1 MALPGDFGSAFEET
15 PQAPA
20 PLLPRQAPL
29 TEKPG
34 ALPGDFGEVFRKPS
48 VSVDEVDQNLHLT
61 RGVQPDAAAKDKQLG
76 LETGFD
82 PELVGRNRDFARSV
96 AERNSA
102 MSILAD
108 APGTTRFLAS
118 DRLNTAIA
126 KDDLG
131 VLAGIEGTLKSGWD
145 RLSTGYDVGTLSTEL
160 SRLRYAQNMGD
171 ESPNTAARVAELKQ
185 KMQMLAGTAPANLFE
200 RGAKATGEQTP
211 IQMEIA
217 RVASLRALEGGAAG
231 AAIGTWVFPGLG
243 TAGGA
248 LAGAGAGVTSGT
260 IEASFMLETGS
271 SYDEFLDA
279 GMGKETAVWA
289 SRLYG
294 AAAAAIET
302 ISLGPLKRM
311 IPGLSGTTDAAK
323 VPVRQTIK
331 RVVLDYTKNASKVQ
345 LAESFEEGLQTVL
358 QDVAQW
364 AGERWEGKDP
374 TFDWAA
380 TLGKAREAMIDTMLV
395 PFGPAMGAPKLG
407 VDVAQVRAENR
418 QAEAAAKL
426 GRVFA
431 EQAAAVRVDGDMARM
446 DELRAMAQESKLR
459 QRDPAAFEAVIQHQI
474 DEHPDNSPA
483 EVLISGPVLAQA
495 VEAAGR
501 DAQPLAEALGLEQSA
516 LAEAAV
522 TGADV
527 SIPFSKYL
535 AHMVGTPLDAT
546 VSKDMRLRRDSMTIN
561 ERDAWMKESEKDLQ
575 SIVNEA
581 SEARARNTQLDE
593 DAMRIEQV
601 IGDELAAAANRGT
614 AAVAPQN
621 AKVYSAFFTTMAA
634 RGWLDHTHGGSA
646 WNAFRSTWPT
656 VQSVDRRFDGQPA
669 GGGLFSPS
677 STFTAKEG
685 TRTSFKEGNTVN
697 VTDRYGETSELSYTV
712 KNDGENR
719 YRLSRTV
726 DGKAQT
732 LGDDG
737 LWYDDEKPMPM
748 SVSHEWF
755 LTAEEAQQAAE
766 EDARGFGWKEQSV
779 GVREEAVLHQ
789 DHPGLAGVDFNDPAQ
804 VAEAQKLWAEMGV
817 ESPYFKKWFGDSK
830 VVDAQGKPLVVYHG
844 TNVPNIKA
852 FDGPSWFSAELKLA
866 ADYAEAK
873 TRILGGKKKSYKT
886 YLKIMNP
893 LEITKDA
900 NKGVSLRELRDM
912 IGVDFPAPK
921 YIDEVVDGEEQS
933 YKTYRLLNMSE
944 VIDAAKNAGHDGF
957 RVKEGG
963 VETYMAFDP
972 TQVKSVFNRGTFDA
986 SDPRI
991 LMQSAFHGSPYRFDK
1006 FTLDRIGSGEGAQA
1020 YGWGLYFAGN
1030 KEVAEYY
1037 RNAVSETRSQDVIY
1051 RWLESIGLQPM
1062 NSTLHSDL
1070 AAEIFAQKGDLEATV
1085 RKLDQLAKMYRKDGN
1100 PDKADAFS
1108 RLSSAVRRGIDE
1120 GKTLDVETGQL
1131 YEVTI
1136 PDDDTMLDWDKPLSE
1151 QPEQVKK
1158 ALAPAIEQVAGYD
1171 SPNGPVRRAVEA
1183 VVSGTGTG
1191 EQLYNRLKFSLGSD
1205 RAASEYLKSIGIPGL
1220 RYLDGTSRGKGEGS
1234 HNYVVFDDAQIA
1246 IDKTYYQAGGFFS
1259 PTAKFVEAIQV
1270 KKPQP
1275 AKFWIDQLYKG
1286 KDPKPGLRP
1295 EELEDLGM
1303 REWLEGQQGAVSKE
1317 QVLQFI
1323 KDGGPKLEEVRKG
1336 GAGFDGRSARM
1347 QELITRENE
1356 GTITEDEVDELDVLE
1371 QQVNRGEETEDDT
1384 KFGQYQLPGGENYR
1398 EVLVTVPAEKQ
1409 QQFFLAYKDG
1419 PTFGE
1424 SYASEAEARAE
1435 YENLFSGRPDIEI
1448 RAGEGD
1454 RATKD
1459 TGFRSSHWSE
1469 PNILAHYRLNDRTDA
1484 DGKRVL
1490 FIEEIQSDWHQ
1501 AGRKKGYKVPSKN
1514 PARLKEIDARM
1525 EELSQKY
1532 GWADVSK
1539 NEEWQALNEEAQG
1552 LYSQNSSGVP
1562 NAPFKKSW
1570 PMLAFKRV
1578 LREAVEKGYDSVAW
1592 TTGEQQAERYDL
1604 SKQVD
1609 KLQYQPSTKTLDAW
1623 KGGEIVLAKEV
1634 EPADLP
1640 DVIGKE
1646 AAERLL
1652 ATKPTSGRKGD
1663 KHELSGI
1670 DLKFGGEGMKGFYDK
1685 MLPKMVQDYVKKLDP
1700 SAKVGVTNIGLPQD
1714 TQRAFTVEELPDGS
1728 FEVRNQ
1734 QGESEGRY
1742 ESRADARAEASAL
1755 NRSERNTG
1763 EKDIPVHSLTITPAM
1778 REAITQ
1784 NGQSLYQS
1792 QDRQNSAHG
1801 MVTFGRG
1808 PSGTPVITLFETA
1821 NESTFLHESGHIFLE
1836 FLKATAEADGAP
1848 RELTDLW
1855 AGVSKEIGHEGGE
1868 IGVDAHEKWARA
1880 LEMYFRE
1887 GKTPSRR
1894 LVHVF
1899 QTFASWLRK
1908 IYSALTADGYKP
1920 SPELSGMFDRLFAT
1934 DAEIQEVEAL
1944 HEARKPFFTAL
1955 DSMAEAERQKYEKL
1969 REKAAVSARD
1979 KALARYTDA
1988 YIQALGGKEAFLAE
2002 ARKEADGIP
2011 VYKALKYIAENGGL
2025 ALAAVEGLMGEEARA
2040 KLVKKTQV
2048 GAITKNGALDPDR
2061 VAEMHGF
2068 KSGEEMLSQVLA
2080 AEGKTPYVKRR
2091 ADEMMKEKKDSVVRG
2106 LGEDGVLAAEVDY
2119 HNEDRLAVLVAE
2131 AEMIRA
2137 QSARSQGNEK
2147 AQARLL
2153 EAAAV
2158 REVARQ
2164 ALAGK
2169 PVSKAVSYAAF
2180 SRAELTAGRNARRAM
2195 DAGKMDEAMTW
2206 KRQEMLNHALVLEA
2220 IEARDRVRKGV
2231 AYVKGKVKS
2240 KTIEQEA
2247 RDLIT
2252 DIAVRFGFN
2261 PRPPRTTLAEQVA
2274 GYNEYLN
2281 ETDAEGNKRKEID
2294 FQAWATTNAQK
2305 GHGVVLT
2312 PLVTDRSNFKE
2323 YEDLTLAEF
2332 DEVIGAAKQIAHVDL
2347 EDRTYK
2353 TEAGRI
2359 ALEQVVGELVSQ
2371 LEQTFGPKA
2380 RNQFEATKALNKIKG
2395 AFREADASLVKM
2407 ELLFKAIDGGKMGPW
2422 FKYFTDRV
2430 NVAAETED
2438 DRMHKAA
2445 NDLSA
2450 LMHKHYNAR
2459 ERASMF
2465 GKRVHIPELGHSMTK
2480 AQLLRVLMDF
2490 GNEGNYIRRRDGNG
2504 WTDEQM
2510 DALKKYADK
2519 RDWDFIQETWD
2530 YIDTYR
2536 PEAFALHK
2544 ATTGVEPE
2552 RIMPRP
2558 VETPHGTYAGGYF
2571 PSVMDK
2577 KENNTAKAR
2586 QQIEDSILYG
2596 TPNFAFVQTKQGHLK
2611 QRAKNA
2617 GGQVLSIEMSDLTDH
2632 VFGVIHDITH
2642 REAAMNVA
2650 KVFRNK
2656 TFVAAVEERLG
2667 KEYADLL
2674 IPWIKDIANTPI
2686 EPVTRFEKMFRA
2698 VRIGTTVARLGK
2710 IAVGLQQAAGLTQTV
2725 AQMKGD
2731 SWRLAATLGK
2741 HMVNPVAFY
2750 KDLKFANESSS
2761 LMRHRI
2767 TTATREVTD
2776 AYRGLSVK
2784 DRYLSQPGK
2793 FMLKFLGGV
2802 QKLSVDVPTWKA
2814 SYEAELKRS
2823 GDHVQAVKHADQIV
2837 RTSQGSGQVK
2847 DLTAI
2852 QRSKSEMV
2860 KSITMFY
2867 SFLSS
2872 AYAQI
2877 TNPLRGKKP
2886 HFGEFLLT
2894 TTMLA
2899 LIGPSLAE
2907 ILSGR
2912 GPDDDDDDGDW
2923 AIWAARNSLQFSLS
2937 LVPGVKDVAGS
2948 VMSGFG
2954 YKMSPVESPIQ
2965 SAVYLLRHLPQ
2976 AIEDDEYEKIAK
2988 PALDVLGVWAKLP
3001 SDQLYITSVAAL
3013 KLLEDDPS
3021 YTYLDLVYKHKK
3033 D

>member
-1 MALPGDFGSAFEET
+1 MVLPGDFGSTFEET

-34 ALPGDFGEVFRKPS
+34 ALPGDFGEMFRKPS
-48 VSVDEVDQNLHLT
+48 VSIDAVDQNLHLT

-108 APGTTRFLAS
+108 APGTTRFLSS

-131 VLAGIEGTLKSGWD
+131 TLAGIEGTLKSGWD

-171 ESPNTAARVAELKQ
+171 ESPATAARVAELKQ
-185 KMQMLAGTAPANLFE
+185 KMQMLAGTTPANLFE

-217 RVASLRALEGGAAG
+217 RVASIRALEGSAAG
-231 AAIGTWVFPGLG
+231 AAVGTWVFPGLG

-279 GMGKETAVWA
+279 GMGKETAMWA

-395 PFGPAMGAPKLG
+395 PFGPAIGAPKLG
-407 VDVAQVRAENR
+407 MDISQVRAENR

-459 QRDPAAFEAVIQHQI
+459 QRDPASFEAVIQHQI
-474 DEHPDNSPA
+474 DEHPDNAPA

-495 VEAAGR
+495 VSNEPSFWEWA
-501 DAQPLAEALGLEQSA
+501 PKLGLEQA
-516 LAEAAV
+516 AVAEAAV

-546 VSKDMRLRRDSMTIN
+546 VAKDMRLRRGAMTIN

-581 SEARARNTQLDE
+581 TEARARNTQLDE

-646 WNAFRSTWPT
+646 WNAFRATWPT
-656 VQSVDRRFDGQPA
+656 VQSVDRRTAQAGQ
-669 GGGLFSPS
+669 GLM
-677 STFTAKEG
+677 
-685 TRTSFKEGNTVN
+685 
-697 VTDRYGETSELSYTV
+697 
-712 KNDGENR
+712 
-719 YRLSRTV
+719 
-726 DGKAQT
+726 Q
-732 LGDDG
+732 
-737 LWYDDEKPMPM
+737 
-748 SVSHEWF
+748 
-755 LTAEEAQQAAE
+755 
-766 EDARGFGWKEQSV
+766 
-779 GVREEAVLHQ
+779 Q
-789 DHPGLAGVDFNDPAQ
+789 DHPAMAGVDFSNPSQ
-804 VAEAQKLWAEMGV
+804 VAEAEKLWAEMGV

-830 VVDAQGKPLVVYHG
+830 VVGQDGKPLVVYHG
-844 TNVPNIKA
+844 SAHLFDLFNGALDGVAGHFTTSPEEAYAYAKADNSIVRVESKQLSEAGLPADPAFGDGPATYPVYLSVKNPFDSKNAEHIRALRSEVPDVEMTGHYSNFEDDELIIPALKKLG
-852 FDGPSWFSAELKLA
+852 FDGFYAIESATEH
-866 ADYAEAK
+866 D
-873 TRILGGKKKSYKT
+873 
-886 YLKIMNP
+886 
-893 LEITKDA
+893 
-900 NKGVSLRELRDM
+900 VS
-912 IGVDFPAPK
+912 IAV
-921 YIDEVVDGEEQS
+921 
-933 YKTYRLLNMSE
+933 
-944 VIDAAKNAGHDGF
+944 
-957 RVKEGG
+957 
-963 VETYMAFDP
+963 FDP
-972 TQVKSVFNRGTFDA
+972 TQIKSVFNRGTFDA

-991 LMQSAFHGSPYRFDK
+991 LHQDAASTGATPDARQEYFKNSAVRDAEGKLKVLFHGAQRADRVNQAEKFSKDRATSGPMAFFTDDPEIASGYATGKQDTSLEVESLEPFFKVNGKNDFKSAWYSIDPAKRFKIKEMAHRIGQNEETGSIEIVMRDGDKNAGLAGRSHFEYELKQAGGNAIKALYEMWVNSGAIFGEEARFTEVLRTAGIDDVVFEDPYATFPGVFPVYMNITNPLDTAAISKKVVAALKKAAKANPAPEYTGGVDGWDK
-1006 FTLDRIGSGEGAQA
+1006 RGPRGSGENWFPYFERGLKEGDTLAWTVVPDWVTAELKRLGYDGIKDTGGKQGGRGHEVWIPFEENQVKSIFNQSPTSDPRILMQSQA
-1020 YGWGLYFAGN
+1020 SAFF
-1030 KEVAEYY
+1030 
-1037 RNAVSETRSQDVIY
+1037 SQ
-1051 RWLESIGLQPM
+1051 LERVL
-1062 NSTLHSDL
+1062 DAKL
-1070 AAEIFAQKGDLEATV
+1070 ANGTASQHL
-1085 RKLDQLAKMYRKDGN
+1085 
-1100 PDKADAFS
+1100 
-1108 RLSSAVRRGIDE
+1108 
-1120 GKTLDVETGQL
+1120 KTLDA
-1131 YEVTI
+1131 
-1136 PDDDTMLDWDKPLSE
+1136 WAK
-1151 QPEQVKK
+1151 
-1158 ALAPAIEQVAGYD
+1158 
-1171 SPNGPVRRAVEA
+1171 
-1183 VVSGTGTG
+1183 
-1191 EQLYNRLKFSLGSD
+1191 
-1205 RAASEYLKSIGIPGL
+1205 
-1220 RYLDGTSRGKGEGS
+1220 KGE
-1234 HNYVVFDDAQIA
+1234 F
-1246 IDKTYYQAGGFFS
+1246 
-1259 PTAKFVEAIQV
+1259 
-1270 KKPQP
+1270 
-1275 AKFWIDQLYKG
+1275 KG
-1286 KDPKPGLRP
+1286 
-1295 EELEDLGM
+1295 EELEWSGL
-1303 REWLEGQQGAVSKE
+1303 REWLAAKGDEKVSKAE
-1317 QVLQFI
+1317 VLDFLRQ
-1323 KDGGPKLEEVRKG
+1323 GGVKIEEVVKG
-1336 GAGFDGRSARM
+1336 AERDLTIEEAKAILANGGRIYAVPKSDPNSTASATLDDGTLLPYIERSPGSVFLREGSPDAAQRRDIGVKFD
-1347 QELITRENE
+1347 
-1356 GTITEDEVDELDVLE
+1356 
-1371 QQVNRGEETEDDT
+1371 
-1384 KFGQYQLPGGENYR
+1384 QYQLPGGEKYR
-1398 EVLVTVPAEKQ
+1398 ELLLTLPPKETSFGWEWFDPATQAAKV
-1409 QQFFLAYKDG
+1409 
-1419 PTFGE
+1419 
-1424 SYASEAEARAE
+1424 YATEEEARSAA
-1435 YENLFSGRPDIEI
+1435 P
-1448 RAGEGD
+1448 AGAVVNKRE
-1454 RATKD
+1454 
-1459 TGFRSSHWSE
+1459 TGSDSFRSSHFSE
-1469 PNILAHYRLNDRTDA
+1469 PNILAHVRFNERTDA
-1484 DGKRVL
+1484 EGKRVL
-1490 FIEEIQSDWHQ
+1490 FIEEIQSDWAQ
-1501 AGRKKGYKVPSKN
+1501 KGRKEGFDAPIYGVFNSEGILDATKPTRDEALTFARENGYPESAVRESGMRKGT
-1514 PARLKEIDARM
+1514 
-1525 EELSQKY
+1525 
-1532 GWADVSK
+1532 
-1539 NEEWQALNEEAQG
+1539 
-1552 LYSQNSSGVP
+1552 P
-1562 NAPFKKSW
+1562 NAPFVKNTSAW
-1570 PMLAFKRV
+1570 SMLAMKRMI
-1578 LREAVEKGYDSVAW
+1578 RWAAENGFERVAW

-1604 SKQVD
+1604 SKQISAVEYE
-1609 KLQYQPSTKTLDAW
+1609 KNGALRAW
-1623 KGGEIVLAKEV
+1623 DHNGEQVMRQTV
-1634 EPADLP
+1634 EEKDLP
-1640 DVIGKE
+1640 DAIGKE
-1646 AAERLL
+1646 AAEKLL
-1652 ATKPTSGRKGD
+1652 AAEPQSFGERRLEGV
-1663 KHELSGI
+1663 
-1670 DLKFGGEGMKGFYDK
+1670 DLKVGGEGMKGFYDK
-1685 MLPKMVQDYVKKLDP
+1685 ILPNETNKLIKKWG
-1700 SAKVGVTNIGLPQD
+1700 AKVGETRLEVPDNGAVELD
-1714 TQRAFTVEELPDGS
+1714 VEEDSDGRWYTHA
-1728 FEVRNQ
+1728 FVN
-1734 QGESEGRY
+1734 G
-1742 ESRADARAEASAL
+1742 ADTVFDTFDTKAQAEAAA
-1755 NRSERNTG
+1755 RG
-1763 EKDIPVHSLTITPAM
+1763 EGPAVHSFDITPQM
-1778 REAITQ
+1778 REGAMA
-1784 NGQSLYQS
+1784 GQALFQG
-1792 QDRQNSAHG
+1792 QQNSAHA
-1801 MVTFGRG
+1801 MVTFGAG
-1808 PSGTPVITLFETA
+1808 PSGTPVVTLFETA
-1821 NESTFLHESGHIFLE
+1821 NESSFLHESGHIFLD
-1836 FLKATAEADGAP
+1836 FLKRTAETDGAP
-1848 RELTDLW
+1848 KELSDLW

-1868 IGVDAHEKWARA
+1868 ISVDAHEKWARA

-1920 SPELSGMFDRLFAT
+1920 SPELSSLFDRLFAT

-1944 HEARKPFFTAL
+1944 HEARKPFFSTL
-1955 DSMAEAERQKYEKL
+1955 DNMAEAERQKYEKL

-1988 YIQALGGKEAFLAE
+1988 YIQALGGKEAFLSE

-2025 ALAAVEGLMGEEARA
+2025 ELAAVEDLMGEEARA

-2068 KSGEEMLSQVLA
+2068 KNGEEMLSQVLA

-2091 ADEMMKEKKDSVVRG
+2091 ADEMMKEKKESVVRG

-2131 AEMIRA
+2131 AEMLRA
-2137 QSARSQGNEK
+2137 SSARAKGNEA
-2147 AQARLL
+2147 AQAKTL

-2158 REVARQ
+2158 REVAKQ

-2195 DAGKMDEAMTW
+2195 DAGKTEDALSW

-2220 IEARDRVRKGV
+2220 IEARERVRKGV

-2261 PRPPRTTLAEQVA
+2261 PRPPRTTLADVVA

-2359 ALEQVVGELVSQ
+2359 ALEQVVGDLVGQ

-2407 ELLFKAIDGGKMGPW
+2407 ELLFKVIDGGKMGPW
-2422 FKYFTDRV
+2422 FKYIMDRA

-2450 LMHKHYNAR
+2450 MMHKHYNAR
-2459 ERASMF
+2459 ERANMF

-2519 RDWDFIQETWD
+2519 RDWEFIQETWE

-2656 TFVAAVEERLG
+2656 TFVTAVEERLG

-2698 VRIGTTVARLGK
+2698 VRLGTTVARLGK

-2741 HMVNPVAFY
+2741 YMVNPVAFY
-2750 KDLKFANESSS
+2750 KDLKFANDSSS
-2761 LMRHRI
+2761 FMRHRI
-2767 TTATREVTD
+2767 TTATRETTD
-2776 AYRGLSVK
+2776 AFRGLSVK
-2784 DRYLSQPGK
+2784 DRYLSQPGR

-2802 QKLSVDVPTWKA
+2802 QKMATDVPSWNA
-2814 SYEAELKRS
+2814 SYAAELKRS
-2823 GDHVQAVKHADQIV
+2823 GDHAQAVKHADQIV
-2837 RTSQGSGQVK
+2837 RISQGSGQVK

-2886 HFGEFLLT
+2886 HFGEFMLT

-2912 GPDDDDDDGDW
+2912 GPDDEDDDGNW

>member
-1 MALPGDFGSAFEET
+1 MALPGDFGSTFEET

-34 ALPGDFGEVFRKPS
+34 ALPGDFGEMFRKPS
-48 VSVDEVDQNLHLT
+48 VSIDEVDQNLHLT
-61 RGVQPDAAAKDKQLG
+61 RQLQPDAVAKDKQLG

-118 DRLNTAIA
+118 DRLNTAMA
-126 KDDLG
+126 KDDLPA
-131 VLAGIEGTLKSGWD
+131 LTGIEGTLKSGWD

-171 ESPNTAARVAELKQ
+171 ESPATSARVAELKQ
-185 KMQMLAGTAPANLFE
+185 KMQMLEGATPANLFE

-217 RVASLRALEGGAAG
+217 RVAGTRALQGAAG
-231 AAIGTWVFPGLG
+231 GAMIGTWMFPGLG
-243 TAGGA
+243 TLAGAG
-248 LAGAGAGVTSGT
+248 AGAGAGVTAGT
-260 IEASFMLETGS
+260 VEASFMLETGS
-271 SYDEFLDA
+271 SFDEFLDA
-279 GMGKETAVWA
+279 GMGKETAKWA

-294 AAAAAIET
+294 AAAAAVET
-302 ISLGPLKRM
+302 ISLGPLKKM
-311 IPGLSGTTDAAK
+311 IPGLSGSTEAAK
-323 VPVRQTIK
+323 APIRQTIK
-331 RVVLDYTKNASKVQ
+331 RVVLEYTKNASQAQ

-364 AGERWEGKDP
+364 AGEQYEGKDP

-380 TLGKAREAMIDTMLV
+380 TLGKAKEAMIDTMLV
-395 PFGPAMGAPKLG
+395 PFAPAMGAPKLG
-407 VDVAQVRAENR
+407 VDIAQVRAENR

-431 EQAAAVRVDGDMARM
+431 EQAAAVRVDGDIARL
-446 DELRAMAQESKLR
+446 DELRVMAQESKLR

-474 DEHPDNSPA
+474 DEHPDNAPA

-495 VEAAGR
+495 VEAAGQE
-501 DAQPLAEALGLEQSA
+501 AKPLVDALGLEQSA

-535 AHMVGTPLDAT
+535 AHMVGTDLDAT
-546 VSKDMRLRRDSMTIN
+546 VAKDMRLRRDAMTIN

-581 SEARARNTQLDE
+581 TEARARNTQLDE

-634 RGWLDHTHGGSA
+634 RGWLDHTHQGSS

-656 VQSVDRRFDGQPA
+656 VQSVDRRTAQPGQGLMQQDSPA
-669 GGGLFSPS
+669 
-677 STFTAKEG
+677 
-685 TRTSFKEGNTVN
+685 
-697 VTDRYGETSELSYTV
+697 
-712 KNDGENR
+712 
-719 YRLSRTV
+719 
-726 DGKAQT
+726 
-732 LGDDG
+732 
-737 LWYDDEKPMPM
+737 
-748 SVSHEWF
+748 
-755 LTAEEAQQAAE
+755 
-766 EDARGFGWKEQSV
+766 
-779 GVREEAVLHQ
+779 
-789 DHPGLAGVDFNDPAQ
+789 LAGADFNDPAQ
-804 VAEAQKLWAEMGV
+804 VADAQKQWAEKGV
-817 ESPYFKKWFGDSK
+817 ESPYFKKWFGESK
-830 VVDAQGKPLVVYHG
+830 VVDEQGKPLVVYRG
-844 TNVPNIKA
+844 SSTDQA
-852 FDGPSWFSAELKLA
+852 FEGDKFFFSANPDHA
-866 ADYAEAK
+866 AFFA
-873 TRILGGKKKSYKT
+873 GGVVESGPEGRAPRMYPT
-886 YLKIMNP
+886 YLTLKSP
-893 LEITKDA
+893 LVVEGGTRRVTPA
-900 NKGVSLRELRDM
+900 N
-912 IGVDFPAPK
+912 
-921 YIDEVVDGEEQS
+921 IDS
-933 YKTYRLLNMSE
+933 WISKAR
-944 VIDAAKNAGHDGF
+944 AAGHDGLV
-957 RVKEGG
+957 VKNYKDANAG
-963 VETYMAFDP
+963 VGDTYIAFDP
-972 TQVKSVFNRGTFDA
+972 TQIKSATGNRGTFDA

-991 LMQSAFHGSPYRFDK
+991 LMQLSPEAKQMADRVAAALQQGEEGPKADSEVALPPTTLYQVQNLPEWRGNVEAWMKANGYKAKEIKAQLAAMEGQMKIFSALGDVQLELLPQGVKENKGERSKGTGGPFRTNADPIYKITFDASAMCVKRLEAAATTAYVQSQIGRALTTSERMALVALFKAAGKTAPCLYCYVEAPRAKMATFAQKGIDIAFGKAIPKNWSKSMQALAADAQAEATKLGLAPEEVQANMFIDPDYIAAHLDEIEALTEKAPVVSDFIRKAALAAKANLPKRYEEYVSQVLDIPQNIIDELNNYAGLRFFSSSDFQAEHVADLMQAFFDMELRQIRAHGYTKVPMFIKIFGDTGMKIQTSIFAKEVDGKIVADEWQGMKWAEAQAFREKHENVGTVLVATSDATARWGLKQDWIDYIIPFHYSGMEGKHYKELGWQDFTSTQSEKSIKKLPKGEKPNKIRMHDVGVAEGIADADATRKYLELAMERGLYPVFPALLFKDMQTVTDPKERTKQTKAARARWARMAESGQIDWAQINPGYFKLKKDYARTDTAFQPVQAKFNLDEAQAALDSFLEGKEPKAKVDNEIADRLVQMINEAEGTGRDIGVEMLRKVREEKTLLQSVFHGSPTRGITK
-1006 FTLDRIGSGEGAQA
+1006 MSLDYIGSGEGNQA
-1020 YGWGLYFAGN
+1020 YGYGLYFAGN
-1030 KEVAEYY
+1030 RMVADKQYRERLSEHKFWESDAPDALLEKAPKKIAKDAEYLLEY
-1037 RNAVSETRSQDVIY
+1037 AREYGFEGAMNHAEKYDYSPQVIK
-1051 RWLESIGLQPM
+1051 WLK
-1062 NSTLHSDL
+1062 
-1070 AAEIFAQKGDLEATV
+1070 AARKEA
-1085 RKLDQLAKMYRKDGN
+1085 G
-1100 PDKADAFS
+1100 
-1108 RLSSAVRRGIDE
+1108 
-1120 GKTLDVETGQL
+1120 GQL

-1158 ALAPAIEQVAGYD
+1158 ALGDASAVFRPGMGYSSEAELRTAIVGDDGVTKADGSLKKGLTIRQGADGQWNIFEDGL
-1171 SPNGPVRRAVEA
+1171 
-1183 VVSGTGTG
+1183 TG
-1191 EQLYNRLKFSLGSD
+1191 EKLYRELVQDKGSD

-1220 RYLDGTSRGKGEGS
+1220 RYLDGTSRSKGEGS

-1246 IDKTYYQAGGFFS
+1246 IDKT
-1259 PTAKFVEAIQV
+1259 
-1270 KKPQP
+1270 
-1275 AKFWIDQLYKG
+1275 
-1286 KDPKPGLRP
+1286 
-1295 EELEDLGM
+1295 
-1303 REWLEGQQGAVSKE
+1303 
-1317 QVLQFI
+1317 
-1323 KDGGPKLEEVRKG
+1323 
-1336 GAGFDGRSARM
+1336 
-1347 QELITRENE
+1347 
-1356 GTITEDEVDELDVLE
+1356 
-1371 QQVNRGEETEDDT
+1371 
-1384 KFGQYQLPGGENYR
+1384 
-1398 EVLVTVPAEKQ
+1398 
-1409 QQFFLAYKDG
+1409 
-1419 PTFGE
+1419 
-1424 SYASEAEARAE
+1424 
-1435 YENLFSGRPDIEI
+1435 
-1448 RAGEGD
+1448 
-1454 RATKD
+1454 
-1459 TGFRSSHWSE
+1459 
-1469 PNILAHYRLNDRTDA
+1469 HY
-1484 DGKRVL
+1484 
-1490 FIEEIQSDWHQ
+1490 
-1501 AGRKKGYKVPSKN
+1501 
-1514 PARLKEIDARM
+1514 
-1525 EELSQKY
+1525 
-1532 GWADVSK
+1532 
-1539 NEEWQALNEEAQG
+1539 
-1552 LYSQNSSGVP
+1552 
-1562 NAPFKKSW
+1562 
-1570 PMLAFKRV
+1570 
-1578 LREAVEKGYDSVAW
+1578 
-1592 TTGEQQAERYDL
+1592 
-1604 SKQVD
+1604 
-1609 KLQYQPSTKTLDAW
+1609 
-1623 KGGEIVLAKEV
+1623 
-1634 EPADLP
+1634 
-1640 DVIGKE
+1640 
-1646 AAERLL
+1646 
-1652 ATKPTSGRKGD
+1652 
-1663 KHELSGI
+1663 
-1670 DLKFGGEGMKGFYDK
+1670 
-1685 MLPKMVQDYVKKLDP
+1685 
-1700 SAKVGVTNIGLPQD
+1700 
-1714 TQRAFTVEELPDGS
+1714 
-1728 FEVRNQ
+1728 
-1734 QGESEGRY
+1734 
-1742 ESRADARAEASAL
+1742 
-1755 NRSERNTG
+1755 
-1763 EKDIPVHSLTITPAM
+1763 
-1778 REAITQ
+1778 
-1784 NGQSLYQS
+1784 

-1801 MVTFGRG
+1801 MVTFGAG
-1808 PSGTPVITLFETA
+1808 PSGTPIITLFETA

-1848 RELTDLW
+1848 QELSDLW
-1855 AGVSKEIGHEGGE
+1855 SGVSKEIGHEGGE

-1908 IYSALTADGYKP
+1908 IYSAFTADGYKP
-1920 SPELSGMFDRLFAT
+1920 SPELSSMFDRLFAT

-1944 HEARKPFFTAL
+1944 HEARKPFFTTL

-1979 KALARYTDA
+1979 KALARYTEA

-2025 ALAAVEGLMGEEARA
+2025 ELAAVEDLMGEEARA

-2068 KSGEEMLSQVLA
+2068 KSGEEMLSQILA

-2131 AEMIRA
+2131 AEMLRA
-2137 QSARSQGNEK
+2137 SSARAKGNEA
-2147 AQARLL
+2147 AQAKML

-2158 REVARQ
+2158 REVAKQ

-2195 DAGKMDEAMTW
+2195 DAGKTEEALSW

-2252 DIAVRFGFN
+2252 DIAVRFGFQ

-2312 PLVTDRSNFKE
+2312 PMVTDRSNFKE

-2332 DEVIGAAKQIAHVDL
+2332 DEILGAAKQIAHVDL

-2359 ALEQVVGELVSQ
+2359 ALEQVVGELVGQ

-2380 RNQFEATKALNKIKG
+2380 RSQFEATKALNKIKG

-2407 ELLFKAIDGGKMGPW
+2407 ELLFKVIDGGKMGPW
-2422 FKYFTDRV
+2422 FKYIMDRA

-2459 ERASMF
+2459 ERANMF

-2544 ATTGVEPE
+2544 STTGVEPE

-2698 VRIGTTVARLGK
+2698 VRLGTTVARLGK

-2741 HMVNPVAFY
+2741 YMVNPVAFY
-2750 KDLKFANESSS
+2750 KDLKFANDSSS
-2761 LMRHRI
+2761 FMRHRI
-2767 TTATREVTD
+2767 TTATRETTD
-2776 AYRGLSVK
+2776 AFRGLSVK

-2802 QKLSVDVPTWKA
+2802 QKMATDVPSWNA
-2814 SYEAELKRS
+2814 AYAAELKRS
-2823 GDHVQAVKHADQIV
+2823 GDHAQAVKHADQIV
-2837 RTSQGSGQVK
+2837 RISQGSGQVK

-2912 GPDDDDDDGDW
+2912 GPDDEDDDGNW
-2923 AIWAARNSLQFSLS
+2923 AIWAARNSLRFGLS